1 MADFRLPMVDPE
13 ILEDWPLDIGS
24 GLAHQDPTDSLEA
37 GLGQEDGDVG

>member
-13 ILEDWPLDIGS
+13 ILEDWPLEIGS
-24 GLAHQDPTDSLEA
+24 GLVHDPTDSLEA